1 MGNFFK
7 IFFASLLAFAAFIC
21 IAFVCILIVGASAS
35 ASSSDKPSLKNNSVL
50 TLDVGETI
58 KEQTISEQ
66 FSFAGVSDGQNGLQ
80 DMKDAI
86 TYAKTDDKV
95 KGIYI
100 KLGMCSN
107 GWATLYDMR
116 KSLLDFKSSKKF
128 IYAYG
133 DYTDQKSLYLASI
146 ADSIFINP
154 IGAVELKGLSATGTF
169 YKKALDKLEVTPVV
183 FYCGK
188 FKGASEPY
196 RLEKFSEPNK
206 QQINDLLKDF
216 YSEFVNALATKS
228 GKDTAY
234 ISALANDLKIE
245 KPADA
250 VAEHLI
256 DGIKNEHEFL
266 ALLKSKTDKKDKEK
280 IASMRMA
287 DYVDVAYVKAKS
299 ANKIAVLYADGEI
312 VDGEG
317 EQGMVAAK
325 PMIREIRKL
334 IEKDDVKA
342 VVLRINSPGGSAL
355 ASENM
360 YQELM
365 QLRKKKP
372 IIVSMGD
379 VAASGG
385 YYLSCAGDS
394 IFAQPN
400 TITGSIGVVGM
411 MLNFENFLKNKI
423 GVTTDVVKT
432 NTHADFPTVTRAMN
446 EKEMAYMQMNTDRI
460 YGIFKQ
466 RVMDARKISQTF
478 ADSIAQGHV
487 YSGTHALG
495 IKLVDG
501 IGGMD
506 RALKSAAAIA
516 NLKDYKVVYYP
527 TVKDGVEALVDKLM
541 GKKNNDVIL
550 KEALGEDYATYKK
563 LKTLKENMDKVNM
576 MMPFTLEI
584 K

>member
-1 MGNFFK
+1 MSNFFK
-7 IFFASLLAFAAFIC
+7 YFFAALLAL
-21 IAFVCILIVGASAS
+21 IAFVFIGFIFLVGAGASSAS
-35 ASSSDKPSLKNNSVL
+35 ADNPSLKKNSIL
-50 TLDVGETI
+50 TIDLSNSI
-58 KEQTISEQ
+58 KEQTADNE
-66 FSFAGVSDGQNGLQ
+66 FNFGGVNEGQDGLY
-80 DMKDAI
+80 DLKAAI
-86 TYAKTDDKV
+86 EHAKTDEKV

-100 KLGMCSN
+100 KMGMTFN
-107 GWATLYDMR
+107 GWATLYDLK
-116 KSLLDFKSSKKF
+116 KSLEDFKNSKKF

-133 DYTDQKSLYLASI
+133 DYTDQKTLYLSSV

-154 IGAVELKGLSATGTF
+154 IGAIELKGLAATGTF
-169 YKKALDKLEVTPVV
+169 YKKALDKLDIQPVV

-188 FKGASEPY
+188 FKGASEPF

-206 QQINDLLKDF
+206 QQIGDLLKDF
-216 YSEFVNALATKS
+216 YGEFVSALAKKS

-245 KPADA
+245 KPSDA
-250 VAEHLI
+250 VREHLI
-256 DGIKNEHEFL
+256 DGTKYENEFL
-266 ALLKSKTDKKDKEK
+266 SLIKTKLGIAAKDKIAAMTISDYASLVYDSKSSKT
-280 IASMRMA
+280 
-287 DYVDVAYVKAKS
+287 
-299 ANKIAVLYADGEI
+299 KIAVLYADGEI

-317 EQGMVAAK
+317 QQGQVAAK

-334 IEKDDVKA
+334 INQEDVKA

-365 QLRKKKP
+365 QLRKLKP
-372 IIVSMGD
+372 IIISMGD

-411 MLNFENFLKNKI
+411 MLNFENFMKNNI

-432 NTHADFPTVTRAMN
+432 NAHADFPNVTRTMTD
-446 EKEMAYMQMNTDRI
+446 KEMAYMQMNTDRI

-466 RVMDARKISQTF
+466 RVMDARKVDQAF
-478 ADSIAQGHV
+478 VDSIAQGHV
-487 YSGTHALG
+487 YSGARGKEL
-495 IKLVDG
+495 KLVDG

-506 RALKSAAAIA
+506 RALQSAAAIA
-516 NLKDYKVVYYP
+516 KLSDYKVVFYP
-527 TVKDGVEALVDKLM
+527 AVKDGLQEMINKFI
-541 GKKNNDVIL
+541 GKKTDEVIV
-550 KEALGEDYATYKK
+550 KQALGEDYK
-563 LKTLKENMDKVNM
+563 LYQKMKSLRSNMDKVNM
-576 MMPFTLEI
+576 LMPFELEI

>member
-7 IFFASLLAFAAFIC
+7 IFFASLLAFVAFIG
-21 IAFVCILIVGASAS
+21 IAIFFIIVAGASAGS
-35 ASSSDKPSLKNNSVL
+35 KEGPSLKNNSVL
-50 TLDVGETI
+50 TLDVSDAI

-66 FSFAGVSDGQNGLQ
+66 FSLAGQSDGQNGLQ

-86 TYAKTDDKV
+86 AKAKTDANV

-100 KLGMCSN
+100 KLGMCGN
-107 GWATLYDMR
+107 GWATLLDMR
-116 KSLLDFKSSKKF
+116 KSLLDFKISKKF

-133 DYTDQKSLYLASI
+133 DYTDQKSLYLASV
-146 ADSIFINP
+146 ADSIFVNP

-216 YSEFVNALATKS
+216 YAEFISALATKS

-245 KPADA
+245 KPSDA
-250 VAEHLI
+250 VTEHLI

-266 ALLKSKTDKKDKEK
+266 ALLKNKTEKKEKDKL
-280 IASMRMA
+280 ASMTMA
-287 DYVDVAYVKAKS
+287 DYASIINNSNNSK
-299 ANKIAVLYADGEI
+299 NKIAVLYADGEI

-317 EQGMVAAK
+317 DQGMVAAK

-334 IEKDDVKA
+334 VNKDDVKA

-372 IIVSMGD
+372 IIISMGD

-400 TITGSIGVVGM
+400 TVTGSIGVVGM
-411 MLNFENFLKNKI
+411 MLNFENFMKNKVGI
-423 GVTTDVVKT
+423 TTDVVKT
-432 NTHADFPTVTRAMN
+432 NTHADFPTVTRALT

-466 RVMDARKISQTF
+466 RVMDARKISQSF

-487 YSGTHALG
+487 YSGKHAMD

-501 IGGMD
+501 LGGMD
-506 RALKSAAAIA
+506 RALQSAAAIA
-516 NLKDYKVVYYP
+516 KLKDYKVVYYP
-527 TVKDGVEALVDKLM
+527 AVKDGVEAIVEKLM
-541 GKKNNDVIL
+541 GKKNTDVIL
-550 KEALGEDYATYKK
+550 KEALGEDFVVFKK
-563 LKTLKENMDKVNM
+563 LQSLKTNMDKINL
-576 MMPFTLEI
+576 MMPFTLVI

>member
-1 MGNFFK
+1 MSNFFK
-7 IFFASLLAFAAFIC
+7 YFFATLLAL
-21 IAFVCILIVGASAS
+21 IAFVIIGFIFLVGIGASSAS
-35 ASSSDKPSLKNNSVL
+35 ADKPNLKKNSILTIDLSSS
-50 TLDVGETI
+50 I
-58 KEQTISEQ
+58 KEQTADNE
-66 FSFAGVSDGQNGLQ
+66 FNFGGVNEGQDGLY
-80 DMKDAI
+80 DLKAAI
-86 TYAKTDDKV
+86 EHAKTDEKV

-100 KLGMCSN
+100 KMGMTFN
-107 GWATLYDMR
+107 GWATLYDLK
-116 KSLLDFKSSKKF
+116 KSLEDFKSSKKF

-133 DYTDQKSLYLASI
+133 DYTDQKTLYLSSV

-154 IGAVELKGLSATGTF
+154 IGAVELKGLAATGTF
-169 YKKALDKLEVTPVV
+169 YKKALDKLDIQPVV

-206 QQINDLLKDF
+206 QQIGDLLQDF
-216 YSEFVNALATKS
+216 YGEFVSTLAKKS

-245 KPADA
+245 KPSDA
-250 VAEHLI
+250 VREHLI
-256 DGIKNEHEFL
+256 DGTKYENEFL
-266 ALLKSKTDKKDKEK
+266 SLIKTKLGIAEKDK
-280 IASMRMA
+280 IASMTISEYASM
-287 DYVDVAYVKAKS
+287 VDDTKS
-299 ANKIAVLYADGEI
+299 TKNKIAVLYADGEI

-317 EQGMVAAK
+317 QQGQVAAK

-334 IEKDDVKA
+334 MNKDDVKA

-372 IIVSMGD
+372 IIISMGD

-411 MLNFENFLKNKI
+411 MLNFENFMKNNI

-432 NTHADFPTVTRAMN
+432 NEHADFPNVTRTMTD
-446 EKEMAYMQMNTDRI
+446 KEMAYMQMNTDRI

-466 RVMDARKISQTF
+466 RVMDARKVDQAF
-478 ADSIAQGHV
+478 VDSIAQGHV
-487 YSGTHALG
+487 YSGTRGKEL
-495 IKLVDG
+495 KLVDG

-506 RALKSAAAIA
+506 RALQSAAAIA
-516 NLKDYKVVYYP
+516 KLSDYKVVYYP
-527 TVKDGVEALVDKLM
+527 AVKDGLQEMINKFI
-541 GKKNNDVIL
+541 GKKTDEVIV
-550 KEALGEDYATYKK
+550 KQALGEDYK
-563 LKTLKENMDKVNM
+563 LYQKMKSLRSNMDKVNM
-576 MMPFTLEI
+576 LMPFELEI

>member
-1 MGNFFK
+1 MGMTF
-7 IFFASLLAFAAFIC
+7 
-21 IAFVCILIVGASAS
+21 
-35 ASSSDKPSLKNNSVL
+35 
-50 TLDVGETI
+50 
-58 KEQTISEQ
+58 
-66 FSFAGVSDGQNGLQ
+66 
-80 DMKDAI
+80 
-86 TYAKTDDKV
+86 
-95 KGIYI
+95 
-100 KLGMCSN
+100 N
-107 GWATLYDMR
+107 GWATLYDLK
-116 KSLLDFKSSKKF
+116 KSLEDFKNSKKF

-133 DYTDQKSLYLASI
+133 DYTDQKTLYLSSV

-154 IGAVELKGLSATGTF
+154 IGAIELKGLAATGTF
-169 YKKALDKLEVTPVV
+169 YKKALDKLDIQPVV

-188 FKGASEPY
+188 FKGASEPF

-206 QQINDLLKDF
+206 QQIGDLLKDF
-216 YSEFVNALATKS
+216 YGEFVSALAKKS

-245 KPADA
+245 KPSDA
-250 VAEHLI
+250 VREHLI
-256 DGIKNEHEFL
+256 DGTKYENEFL
-266 ALLKSKTDKKDKEK
+266 SLIKTKLGIAAKDK
-280 IASMRMA
+280 IAAMTIS
-287 DYVDVAYVKAKS
+287 DYAGLVYNSKS
-299 ANKIAVLYADGEI
+299 SKNKIAVLYADGEI

-317 EQGMVAAK
+317 QQGQVAAK

-334 IEKDDVKA
+334 INQEDVKA

-372 IIVSMGD
+372 IIISMGD

-411 MLNFENFLKNKI
+411 MLNFENFMKNNI

-432 NTHADFPTVTRAMN
+432 NAHADFPNVTRTMTD
-446 EKEMAYMQMNTDRI
+446 KEMAYMQMNTDRI

-466 RVMDARKISQTF
+466 RVMDARKVDQAF
-478 ADSIAQGHV
+478 VDSIAQGHV
-487 YSGTHALG
+487 YSGARGKEL
-495 IKLVDG
+495 KLVDG

-506 RALKSAAAIA
+506 RALQSAAAIA
-516 NLKDYKVVYYP
+516 KLSDYKVVYYP
-527 TVKDGVEALVDKLM
+527 AVKDGLQEM
-541 GKKNNDVIL
+541 
-550 KEALGEDYATYKK
+550 
-563 LKTLKENMDKVNM
+563 
-576 MMPFTLEI
+576 I
-584 K
+584 KIESTSRTAIFFINIIE